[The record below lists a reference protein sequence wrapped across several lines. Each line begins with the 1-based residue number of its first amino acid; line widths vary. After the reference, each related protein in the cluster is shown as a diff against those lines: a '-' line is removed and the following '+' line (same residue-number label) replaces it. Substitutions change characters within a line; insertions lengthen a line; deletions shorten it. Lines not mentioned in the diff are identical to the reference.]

1 MTRFHRTP
9 KKKIPNLD
17 LSRISYYGLN
27 DTLLTN
33 RKKRI
38 NIGVD
43 VANPF
48 KYGGV
53 VRGPYFVNRRN
64 EIKEL
69 KREMV
74 NLNRVFLVSPR
85 RFGKTCLLL
94 KLIETLKREAVACAY
109 IDLNAFPDIRSFA
122 SALTALTTE
131 ALETNKDKLL
141 KMLSGFQK
149 LRPKVSVDA
158 DGNISAGLELAVD
171 EKDAISA
178 LLEGMRHAENLAVR
192 KKKKLVVIIDEFSDL
207 EKYNGQS
214 VEKALRSEIQ
224 KQTCVGYIFAGSE
237 QSVMLSMIRDPK
249 RAFYKL
255 GRIMELGPI
264 DRGTYTKFVLSW
276 LKKGSYTVNADDL
289 KRIFEIGNDVPYNI
303 QRLCNV
309 MWDNAMDI
317 KKIKPALIEKLPVI
331 IAQQDS
337 PHYEML
343 WRSTSQAQR
352 ILLIALSKDQT
363 AKPFSKDFQLTHGIG
378 PSSSIKASLDSL
390 GKKGILF
397 KSLQGSYHFVD
408 GFMPYWIDYIRKPIS
423 N

>member
-1 MTRFHRTP
+1 ME
-9 KKKIPNLD
+9 
-17 LSRISYYGLN
+17 
-27 DTLLTN
+27 
-33 RKKRI
+33 
-38 NIGVD
+38 
-43 VANPF
+43 NPF

-53 VRGPYFVNRRN
+53 VRRPYFADRRS
-64 EIKEL
+64 EMSEL

-94 KLIETLKREAVACAY
+94 NLIETLKRNAMACAY

-122 SALTALTTE
+122 GAFTGLTTE

-149 LRPKVSVDA
+149 LRPKVSVDP
-158 DGNISAGLELAVD
+158 DGKISAGLELAVE
-171 EKDAISA
+171 EKDALSA
-178 LLEGMRHAENLAVR
+178 LLEGMRHAEKLAVK

-207 EKYNGQS
+207 EKYNGQTI
-214 VEKALRSEIQ
+214 EKALRSEIQ
-224 KQTCVGYIFAGSE
+224 QQTHIGYIFSGSE
-237 QSVMLSMIRDPK
+237 QSVMLAMIRDRK

-264 DRGTYTKFVLSW
+264 ERRAYAKFVLGW
-276 LKKGSYTVNADDL
+276 LKKGGYTLNDDDL

-309 MWDNAMDI
+309 MWDNAWET
-317 KKIKPALIEKLPVI
+317 KTIKPPLIEKLPVI

-343 WRSTSQAQR
+343 WRSASQPQKV
-352 ILLIALSKDQT
+352 LLIALSRDQ
-363 AKPFSKDFQLTHGIG
+363 AARPFSKDFQLKHGIG
-378 PSSSIKASLDSL
+378 PSSSVKASLDSL
-390 GKKGILF
+390 VKKGILF
-397 KSLQGSYHFVD
+397 KALQGGYQFAD
-408 GFMPYWIDYIRKPIS
+408 RFMPYWIDYIRKTIR
-423 N
+423 

>member
-1 MTRFHRTP
+1 ME
-9 KKKIPNLD
+9 
-17 LSRISYYGLN
+17 
-27 DTLLTN
+27 
-33 RKKRI
+33 
-38 NIGVD
+38 
-43 VANPF
+43 NPF

-53 VRGPYFVNRRN
+53 VRGAYFADRRS
-64 EIKEL
+64 EKKEL
-69 KREMV
+69 KREML

-94 KLIETLKREAVACAY
+94 NLIEALKREGLASAY

-122 SALTALTTE
+122 GALTGLTAA
-131 ALETNKDKLL
+131 ALETNTDKLI
-141 KMLSGFQK
+141 KMFSGFQK
-149 LRPKVSVDA
+149 LRPKVSVDK

-178 LLEGMRHAENLAVR
+178 LLEGMRHAEQLAAK

-224 KQTCVGYIFAGSE
+224 KQTRIGYIFSGSE
-237 QSVMLSMIRDPK
+237 QSVMLAMIRDRK

-264 DRGTYTKFVLSW
+264 DRRTYTKFVLDW
-276 LKKGSYTVNADDL
+276 LKKGGYTVDADDL

-309 MWDNAMDI
+309 MWDRAMEI
-317 KKIKPALIEKLPVI
+317 KKINPALIEKLPVI

-343 WRSTSQAQR
+343 WRSASQAQK

-363 AKPFSKDFQLTHGIG
+363 AKPFSKDFQLKHGIG

-390 GKKGILF
+390 VKKGILF
-397 KSLQGSYHFVD
+397 KTLQGSYCFVD
-408 GFMPYWIDYIRKPIS
+408 GFMPYWIDYISKTMV
-423 N
+423 